1 MPIQQGRNPF
11 LTDDQWNKMYNLR
24 RGLAVANMPVEQAI
38 GYGIGAF
45 LSNYLDRGNEN
56 KASGEGLM
64 SGVENKGP
72 EATDT
77 LGNNSDY
84 VRQVMAANA
93 DMSNGATLDQYNQM
107 ADNNRIISAYQ
118 NMQPQLTEATEQV
131 TTSSPKQRNL
141 LGDANK
147 LNVSNEPYTKYTVE
161 YFAPPTNDIAIR
173 QANQQQELQVAQAQE
188 DARRQKQLGLLINAF
203 SGGFPFNNAA
213 VSNSEAAAL
222 SLPDYLKP
230 RIDYYVNMI
239 EAAKQN
245 YANAQANNDNEGM
258 ARANA
263 QAEAART
270 ELNKLGV
277 DTELFGADRT
287 PEQVQDAM
295 AGLSY
300 YSQPERQNI
309 SPFQQ
314 QVADKI
320 RGDIVQAK
328 YAYDNA
334 MTDNER
340 LLAQLQARNARNL
353 AAQYGL
359 DVSAYGADVP
369 AERAMLAA
377 MNETPQFNADNATSQ
392 YASNPMSTQEY
403 WQQLYEEARARGAGR
418 TAAERYATQK
428 AAAYQTGRINDLS
441 AQFVQYGVNP
451 DGSVGN
457 LGMSILSQLRTE
469 DPDAYTQLLSAYGM
483 PRDVF
488 ATSQQ
493 IRRDN
498 NTARNQVQAMR
509 EQGRIN
515 SDMQN
520 QKFEQT
526 KQLEQLQA
534 QTQVA
539 LYEAKAQIDKNYSNA
554 SIIDRMKIMSSW
566 LVEKGVD
573 PQTAG
578 LMAAGMY
585 NSKSGKSSSVKE
597 EKPPTYIS
605 EINNLVSQMENA
617 VTQYASFDGDSEEG
631 ENLRISSGEAIDAVE
646 DYINK
651 NREKF
656 DSEDIDRIMTRMY
669 TANYKRAMAAYY
681 KTNNPEY
688 KKQADEYKPYVPVD
702 QQ

>member
-1 MPIQQGRNPF
+1 MPVQGQNPF
-11 LTDDQWNKMYNLR
+11 LTQDQWDKMYNLK
-24 RGLAVANMPVEQAI
+24 RGLAVANMPLDQAI
-38 GYGIGAF
+38 GYGIGA
-45 LSNYLDRGNEN
+45 LLGNYLGRRDDNI
-56 KASGEGLM
+56 ASGNVTDGESA
-64 SGVENKGP
+64 SGILSGIENKGP
-72 EATDT
+72 AMTDT
-77 LGNNSDY
+77 LGNNSEY
-84 VRQVMAANA
+84 VRQAVAANA
-93 DMSNGATLDQYNQM
+93 TMPENATLDQYNQM
-107 ADNNRIISAYQ
+107 TADNRDIAAFKNLDINAGVPQNNIANTQLMQQQQMQEMQRQEEDKKMRQTNMLISA
-118 NMQPQLTEATEQV
+118 L
-131 TTSSPKQRNL
+131 
-141 LGDANK
+141 
-147 LNVSNEPYTKYTVE
+147 SN
-161 YFAPPTNDIAIR
+161 
-173 QANQQQELQVAQAQE
+173 
-188 DARRQKQLGLLINAF
+188 
-203 SGGFPFNNAA
+203 GFPFNNAA
-213 VSNSEAAAL
+213 ASDSEAAAL

-230 RIDYYVNMI
+230 RIDYYINVI
-239 EAAKQN
+239 EAAKQS

-277 DTELFGADRT
+277 DAGLFGADRT
-287 PEQVQDAM
+287 PEQVQEAM
-295 AGLSY
+295 AGLNY

-314 QVADKI
+314 QIADKI
-320 RGDIVQAK
+320 KGDIVRAK
-328 YAYDNA
+328 YAYENA
-334 MTDNER
+334 MTDNDR
-340 LLAQLQARNARNL
+340 MYAQLQAQNARNL

-377 MNETPQFNADNATSQ
+377 MNETPQFNTDNATSQ

-498 NTARNQVQAMR
+498 NTAQNQMAAMQ

-515 SDMQN
+515 SAMQN

-526 KQLEQLQA
+526 KQLEALQA
-534 QTQVA
+534 EMQTA
-539 LYEAKAQIDKNYSNA
+539 LYEAKAQIDRAYSNA
-554 SIIDRMKIMSSW
+554 SVTDKMTIMYNW
-566 LVEKGVD
+566 LMQNGVD

-585 NSKSGKSSSVKE
+585 NSKGDKSSSTKE

-617 VTQYASFDGDSEEG
+617 VNQYASFDGDSEEG
-631 ENLRISSGEAIDAVE
+631 ENLRISSGEAIDEVE

-669 TANYKRAMAAYY
+669 TANYKRALAAYY

-688 KKQADEYKPYVPVD
+688 KKQADEYRPYVPVD

>member
-1 MPIQQGRNPF
+1 MPVQGQNPF
-11 LTDDQWNKMYNLR
+11 LTQDQWDKMYNLK
-24 RGLAVANMPVEQAI
+24 RGLAVANMPLDQAI
-38 GYGIGAF
+38 GYGIGA
-45 LSNYLDRGNEN
+45 LLGNYLGRRDDNI
-56 KASGEGLM
+56 ASGNVAD
-64 SGVENKGP
+64 SGSAGGMLSGIEDKGP
-72 EATDT
+72 SITDT
-77 LGNNSDY
+77 LGNNSEY
-84 VRQVMAANA
+84 VRQAVAANA
-93 DMSNGATLDQYNQM
+93 TMPKNATLDQYNQM
-107 ADNNRIISAYQ
+107 AADNRTISAYQ
-118 NMQPQLTEATEQV
+118 NMQPQTIEPAASTVVEQV
-131 TTSSPKQRNL
+131 TAAPKENSL
-141 LGDANK
+141 LGDADK
-147 LNVSNEPYTKYTVE
+147 LKINDDPIIKYALG
-161 YFAPPTNDIAIR
+161 YFTRPVN
-173 QANQQQELQVAQAQE
+173 
-188 DARRQKQLGLLINAF
+188 
-203 SGGFPFNNAA
+203 FNNAVA
-213 VSNSEAAAL
+213 SDSEAAAL

-245 YANAQANNDNEGM
+245 YANAQTNNDNEGM

-277 DTELFGADRT
+277 DAGLFGADRT
-287 PEQVQDAM
+287 PEQVQDAV
-295 AGLSY
+295 AGLNY

-314 QVADKI
+314 QIADKI
-320 RGDIVQAK
+320 KGDIVRAK
-328 YAYDNA
+328 YAYENA
-334 MTDNER
+334 MTDNDR
-340 LLAQLQARNARNL
+340 MYAQLQAQNARNL

-392 YASNPMSTQEY
+392 FASNPMSTQEY

-498 NTARNQVQAMR
+498 NTAQNQMAAMQ

-515 SDMQN
+515 SAMQN

-526 KQLEQLQA
+526 KELEQLQA
-534 QTQVA
+534 QMQTA
-539 LYEAKAQIDKNYSNA
+539 LYEAKSQIDRAYSNA
-554 SIIDRMKIMSSW
+554 SVTDKMTIMYNW
-566 LVEKGVD
+566 LMQNGVD

-578 LMAAGMY
+578 LMAAGVY
-585 NSKSGKSSSVKE
+585 NSKGSKNSSTKE

-617 VTQYASFDGDSEEG
+617 VNQYASFDGDSEEG
-631 ENLRISSGEAIDAVE
+631 ENLRISSGESIDAVE

-656 DSEDIDRIMTRMY
+656 DSQDIDRIMTRMY
-669 TANYKRAMAAYY
+669 TANYKRALAAYY

>member
-1 MPIQQGRNPF
+1 MPVQGQNPF
-11 LTDDQWNKMYNLR
+11 LTQDQWDKMYNLK
-24 RGLAVANMPVEQAI
+24 RGLAVANMPLDQAI
-38 GYGIGAF
+38 GYGIGAW
-45 LSNYLDRGNEN
+45 LGNYLGRRDDNI
-56 KASGEGLM
+56 ASGNINNSSDDVSNTENTRGML
-64 SGVENKGP
+64 SGIENKGP
-72 EATDT
+72 AMTDT
-77 LGNNSDY
+77 LGNNSEY
-84 VRQVMAANA
+84 VRQAVAANA
-93 DMSNGATLDQYNQM
+93 TMPENATLDQYNQM
-107 ADNNRIISAYQ
+107 AADNRTIKALQNQQNNNIADTQAAQRQALQTAQDLENEQKRRLVGLAVSAYGGGVPFD
-118 NMQPQLTEATEQV
+118 NAATSDSEV
-131 TTSSPKQRNL
+131 
-141 LGDANK
+141 
-147 LNVSNEPYTKYTVE
+147 
-161 YFAPPTNDIAIR
+161 
-173 QANQQQELQVAQAQE
+173 
-188 DARRQKQLGLLINAF
+188 
-203 SGGFPFNNAA
+203 AA
-213 VSNSEAAAL
+213 VSL
-222 SLPDYLKP
+222 
-230 RIDYYVNMI
+230 
-239 EAAKQN
+239 
-245 YANAQANNDNEGM
+245 
-258 ARANA
+258 
-263 QAEAART
+263 
-270 ELNKLGV
+270 
-277 DTELFGADRT
+277 
-287 PEQVQDAM
+287 
-295 AGLSY
+295 
-300 YSQPERQNI
+300 PERVQNI

-314 QVADKI
+314 QIADKI
-320 RGDIVQAK
+320 KGDIVRAK
-328 YAYDNA
+328 YAYENA
-334 MTDNER
+334 MTDNDR
-340 LLAQLQARNARNL
+340 MYAQLQAQNARNL

-498 NTARNQVQAMR
+498 NTAQNQMAAMQ

-526 KQLEQLQA
+526 KELEQLQA

-566 LVEKGVD
+566 LVENGVD

-585 NSKSGKSSSVKE
+585 NSKGGKSSSTKE

-605 EINNLVSQMENA
+605 EINNLVSQMDND
-617 VTQYASFDGDSEEG
+617 VNLYASFDGDSEEG
-631 ENLRISSGEAIDAVE
+631 ENLRVSSGESIDAVK
-646 DYINK
+646 DYFDKNK
-651 NREKF
+651 EKF
-656 DSEDIDRIMTRMY
+656 DSEDAYRIMTRMY
-669 TANYKRAMAAYY
+669 AANYKRAMAAYY
-681 KTNNPEY
+681 KTGNAEY
-688 KKQADEYKPYVPVD
+688 KKQADEYKKYVPKNLW
-702 QQ
+702 

>member
-1 MPIQQGRNPF
+1 MPIQQGQNPF
-11 LTDDQWNKMYNLR
+11 LTQDQWNKMYNLK
-24 RGLAVANMPVEQAI
+24 RGLAVANMPLDQAI

-45 LSNYLDRGNEN
+45 LNNYITRGNKRKGLEVAELMN
-56 KASGEGLM
+56 KPISADEAVTNGILSGI
-64 SGVENKGP
+64 ENKGP
-72 EATDT
+72 EATDN

-93 DMSNGATLDQYNQM
+93 DMPNGATLDQYNQM

-118 NMQPQLTEATEQV
+118 NMQPQAAQIP
-131 TTSSPKQRNL
+131 TTNQPAGAVIEKITTAPKESNL
-141 LGDANK
+141 LGDADK
-147 LNVSNEPYTKYTVE
+147 LNVKDDPITRYTLG
-161 YFAPPTNDIAIR
+161 YFTRPVN
-173 QANQQQELQVAQAQE
+173 
-188 DARRQKQLGLLINAF
+188 
-203 SGGFPFNNAA
+203 FNNAA

-277 DTELFGADRT
+277 DTGLFGADRT
-287 PEQVQDAM
+287 PEQVQNAM
-295 AGLSY
+295 AELNY
-300 YSQPERQNI
+300 YSQPKRQNI

-314 QVADKI
+314 QIADKI
-320 RGDIVQAK
+320 KGDIVRAK
-328 YAYDNA
+328 YAYENA
-334 MTDNER
+334 MTDNDR
-340 LLAQLQARNARNL
+340 MYAQLQAQNARNL

-377 MNETPQFNADNATSQ
+377 MNETPQFNADNATSR

-403 WQQLYEEARARGAGR
+403 WQNIYETVLKSGVGE
-418 TAAERYATQK
+418 TAAREIATQK

-498 NTARNQVQAMR
+498 NTAQNQMAAMQ

-515 SDMQN
+515 SAMQN

-526 KQLEQLQA
+526 KQLEALQA
-534 QTQVA
+534 EMQTA
-539 LYEAKAQIDKNYSNA
+539 LYEAKAQIDRAYSNA
-554 SIIDRMKIMSSW
+554 SVTDKMTIMYNW
-566 LVEKGVD
+566 LMQNGVD

-585 NSKSGKSSSVKE
+585 NSKDGKSSSTKE

-605 EINNLVSQMENA
+605 EMNNLVSQMENA
-617 VTQYASFDGDSEEG
+617 VNQYASFDGDSEEG
-631 ENLRISSGEAIDAVE
+631 ENLRISSGESIDAVE

-669 TANYKRAMAAYY
+669 TANYKRALAAYY

-688 KKQADEYKPYVPVD
+688 KKQADEYKQYVPVD

>member
-1 MPIQQGRNPF
+1 MPVQGQNPF
-11 LTDDQWNKMYNLR
+11 LTQDQWDKMYNLK
-24 RGLAVANMPVEQAI
+24 RGLAVANMPLDQAI
-38 GYGIGAF
+38 GYGIGAW
-45 LSNYLDRGNEN
+45 LGNYLGRRDDNI
-56 KASGEGLM
+56 ASGNINNSSDDVSNTENTRGML
-64 SGVENKGP
+64 SGIENKGP
-72 EATDT
+72 AMTDT
-77 LGNNSDY
+77 LGNNSEY
-84 VRQVMAANA
+84 VRQAVAVNA
-93 DMSNGATLDQYNQM
+93 TMPENATLDQYNQM
-107 ADNNRIISAYQ
+107 VADNRTIEALQNQQNNNIADTQAAQRQALQTAQDLENEQKRRLVGLAVSAYGGGVPFD
-118 NMQPQLTEATEQV
+118 NAATSDSEV
-131 TTSSPKQRNL
+131 
-141 LGDANK
+141 
-147 LNVSNEPYTKYTVE
+147 
-161 YFAPPTNDIAIR
+161 
-173 QANQQQELQVAQAQE
+173 
-188 DARRQKQLGLLINAF
+188 
-203 SGGFPFNNAA
+203 AA
-213 VSNSEAAAL
+213 VSL
-222 SLPDYLKP
+222 
-230 RIDYYVNMI
+230 
-239 EAAKQN
+239 
-245 YANAQANNDNEGM
+245 
-258 ARANA
+258 
-263 QAEAART
+263 
-270 ELNKLGV
+270 
-277 DTELFGADRT
+277 
-287 PEQVQDAM
+287 
-295 AGLSY
+295 
-300 YSQPERQNI
+300 PERVQNI

-314 QVADKI
+314 QIADKI
-320 RGDIVQAK
+320 KGDIVRAK
-328 YAYDNA
+328 YAYENA
-334 MTDNER
+334 MTDNDR
-340 LLAQLQARNARNL
+340 MYAQLQAQNARNL

-377 MNETPQFNADNATSQ
+377 MNETPQFNTDDATSQ

-418 TAAERYATQK
+418 TAAERYATQR

-441 AQFVQYGVNP
+441 AQFVQYGINP

-498 NTARNQVQAMR
+498 NTAQNQMAAMQ

-515 SDMQN
+515 SAMQN

-554 SIIDRMKIMSSW
+554 SIIDRMKIMYNW
-566 LVEKGVD
+566 LMQNGVD

-585 NSKSGKSSSVKE
+585 NSKGDKSSSAKE

-617 VTQYASFDGDSEEG
+617 VNQYASFDGDSEEG
-631 ENLRISSGEAIDAVE
+631 ENLRISSGESIDAVE

-656 DSEDIDRIMTRMY
+656 DSQDIDRIMTRMY
-669 TANYKRAMAAYY
+669 TANYKRALAAYY

>member
-1 MPIQQGRNPF
+1 MPVQGQNPF
-11 LTDDQWNKMYNLR
+11 LTQDQWDKMYNLK
-24 RGLAVANMPVEQAI
+24 RGLAVANMPLDQAI
-38 GYGIGAF
+38 GYGIGAW
-45 LSNYLDRGNEN
+45 LGNYLGRRDDNI
-56 KASGEGLM
+56 ASGNINNSSDDVSNTENTRGML
-64 SGVENKGP
+64 SGIENKGP
-72 EATDT
+72 AMTDT
-77 LGNNSDY
+77 LGNNSEY
-84 VRQVMAANA
+84 VRQAVAANA
-93 DMSNGATLDQYNQM
+93 TMPENATLDQYNQM
-107 ADNNRIISAYQ
+107 AADNRTIEALQNQQNNNIADTQAAQRQALQTAQDLENEQKRRLVGLAVSAYGGGVPFD
-118 NMQPQLTEATEQV
+118 NAATSDSEV
-131 TTSSPKQRNL
+131 
-141 LGDANK
+141 
-147 LNVSNEPYTKYTVE
+147 
-161 YFAPPTNDIAIR
+161 
-173 QANQQQELQVAQAQE
+173 
-188 DARRQKQLGLLINAF
+188 
-203 SGGFPFNNAA
+203 AA
-213 VSNSEAAAL
+213 VSL
-222 SLPDYLKP
+222 
-230 RIDYYVNMI
+230 
-239 EAAKQN
+239 
-245 YANAQANNDNEGM
+245 
-258 ARANA
+258 
-263 QAEAART
+263 
-270 ELNKLGV
+270 
-277 DTELFGADRT
+277 
-287 PEQVQDAM
+287 
-295 AGLSY
+295 
-300 YSQPERQNI
+300 PERVQNI

-314 QVADKI
+314 QIADKI
-320 RGDIVQAK
+320 KGDIVRAK
-328 YAYDNA
+328 YAYENA
-334 MTDNER
+334 MTDNDR
-340 LLAQLQARNARNL
+340 MYAQLQAQNARNL

-369 AERAMLAA
+369 AERAMMAA
-377 MNETPQFNADNATSQ
+377 MNETPQFNTDDATSQ

-498 NTARNQVQAMR
+498 NTAQNQMAAMQ

-515 SDMQN
+515 SAMQN

-526 KQLEQLQA
+526 KQLEALQA
-534 QTQVA
+534 EMQTA
-539 LYEAKAQIDKNYSNA
+539 LYEAKAQIDRAYSNA
-554 SIIDRMKIMSSW
+554 SVTDKMTIMYNW
-566 LVEKGVD
+566 LMQNGVD

-585 NSKSGKSSSVKE
+585 NSKGDKSSSAKE

-617 VTQYASFDGDSEEG
+617 VNQYASFDGDSEEG

-688 KKQADEYKPYVPVD
+688 KKQADEYKPYVPAD